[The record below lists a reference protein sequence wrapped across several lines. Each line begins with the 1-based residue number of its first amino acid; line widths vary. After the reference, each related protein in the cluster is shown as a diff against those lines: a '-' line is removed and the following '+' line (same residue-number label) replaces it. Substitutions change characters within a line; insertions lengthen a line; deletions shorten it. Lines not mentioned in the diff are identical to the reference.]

1 MIVIPKDDYV
11 LVVPSE
17 ISDRLESGL
26 YVPQTAEDR
35 GAVRCT
41 VVDVGLGNFVNGAR
55 VHPDVR
61 KGDEVLLAPYCNN
74 SGIEVRISGKKH
86 LLVRSNDI
94 VAIIRD

>member
-35 GAVRCT
+35 GAVRCI
-41 VVDVGLGNFVNGAR
+41 VVDVGPGNFVNCAR
-55 VHPDVR
+55 VHPGVAA
-61 KGDEVLLAPYCNN
+61 GDEVLLAPYCNN